1 MSVRWLKPLGFT
13 ALGVCVLAAG
23 ASTAALGARTA
34 PRALL
39 RNSTPS
45 WAQKASVGRPAARSS
60 VKVRVYLAPRG
71 GEAAVEAAVTAVSTP
86 GSAQYRQFMTPAQYR
101 ARFEP
106 TARRVSNVSAWLR
119 SSGMRVTG
127 VERYRRFITAR
138 GTVAQAQRAFATQLR
153 LYRHGG
159 SVVRAPASNIS
170 VPRGLSHA
178 VLGVTGLDTAPQL
191 MKPAGLTPPPPGFEN
206 GRPCSIFY
214 GQLVAK
220 FQADFQTPLPK
231 FHGAY
236 RDFSPCGY
244 VPAQFRAAYGVD
256 ASGLSGSDVKVGIV
270 DAYAASTMEKDA
282 NTYARRQ
289 GDPQFAAGQYDQVVS
304 SSFTHQSLCDPG
316 GWAGEETL
324 DVEAVHGMAP
334 SAGVVYYGAKSCENS
349 DILAALAKT
358 VDQNRVSIV
367 TNSYGDVE
375 EAQTTGAIRAQEQ
388 VVLQGE
394 LQGMTFTFSSGD
406 NGDEVLNTGLRQADY
421 PASDPWVTAVGGT
434 TTAIGPSGSIDWQT
448 GWGTVKYS
456 LSADGKSWDPVGFL
470 YGSGGGF
477 SALFPRPSYQN
488 GVAGAEGTR
497 GVPDVAM
504 DGDVTTGMLVG
515 ETQAFPNGVR
525 YGQYRVGGT
534 SLSSPLF
541 AGMVA
546 LASQNAGGRV
556 GFLNPT
562 IYGQVRSHAG
572 TFDDVLPVHTGDA
585 NVRVDNANGVNPVDG
600 LLYSI
605 RTFNNDTSLHVT
617 PGWDDVTGVG
627 SPNLNFLLS
636 LGK

>member
-23 ASTAALGARTA
+23 ASSAALGARTA
-34 PRALL
+34 PRTLL
-39 RNSTPS
+39 KNSTPS
-45 WAQKASVGRPAARSS
+45 WARTASVGRPAARSS
-60 VKVRVYLAPRG
+60 LTVRVYLAPRG
-71 GEAAVEAAVTAVSTP
+71 GEGAVKAAVTAVSTP
-86 GSAQYRQFMTPAQYR
+86 GSAQYRHFLTPAQYR

-106 TARRVSNVSAWLR
+106 TAGRVSNVSAWLR

-159 SVVRAPASNIS
+159 RVDRAPAGNIS

-178 VLGVTGLDTAPQL
+178 VLGVTGLDSAPQ
-191 MKPAGLTPPPPGFEN
+191 MVKPAQVTSPPPGFAN
-206 GRPCSIFY
+206 GRPCSIYY
-214 GQLVAK
+214 GQLQAK

-236 RDFSPCGY
+236 RDFAPCGY

-256 ASGLSGSDVKVGIV
+256 GSGLSGKGVTVGIV

-282 NTYARRQ
+282 NTYSLRQ
-289 GDPQFAAGQYDQVVS
+289 GDPQFAPGQYSQVVPARY
-304 SSFTHQSLCDPG
+304 THVSECDPG

-334 SAGVVYYGAKSCENS
+334 SAGIVFYGARSCENS
-349 DILAALAKT
+349 DILLALAKT

-367 TNSYGDVE
+367 TNSYGNVE
-375 EAQTTGAIRAQEQ
+375 EAETLGDIRATEQ

-394 LQGMTFTFSSGD
+394 LQGMTFTYSSGD
-406 NGDEVLNTGLRQADY
+406 NGDEVPTTGIRQADY

-434 TTAIGPSGSIDWQT
+434 TTAIGASGSIDWQT
-448 GWGTVKYS
+448 GWGTLKYS

-470 YGSGGGF
+470 YGSGGGN

-504 DGDVTTGMLVG
+504 DGDVTTGMLIG
-515 ETQAFPNGVR
+515 ETQAFPGGAR

-546 LASQNAGGRV
+546 LASENAGGRV
-556 GFLNPT
+556 GFVNPA
-562 IYGQVRSHAG
+562 IYGQARSHAG
-572 TFDDVLPVHTGDA
+572 TFNDVLPVHTGDA

-605 RTFNNDTSLHVT
+605 RTFNNDTSLRVA
-617 PGWDDVTGVG
+617 PGWDNVTGVG
-627 SPNLNFLLS
+627 SPNQRFLLS